1 MPNLSDLPGLPG
13 QAVSKIQ
20 QYVERGAAELHYVR
34 KIFESGAFRLEPPQN
49 YAAMAVEIRKWG
61 EFGML
66 PSLNA
71 RRHPDRAACID
82 DDGEFTFKELDE
94 AAHAVANGLIEKGV
108 KGGDGVAILARNSR
122 WFLIAYFGAARVGAR
137 IILLN
142 SEFSGPQI
150 KEVSEREDAKL
161 IIYDDEYTKAVQKAE
176 PELGKLR
183 ALGTNPDSDESS
195 GSKDETLADLIER
208 SSKDPA
214 PKASRHAS
222 IIILTSG
229 TTGTP
234 KGANRSTPPT
244 LAPVG
249 GILSHVPFKANEV
262 TSLPAPMFHALG
274 FLHGTIAMFLGSTL
288 VLRRKFKPP
297 LVLEDI
303 EKHKVT
309 AMVVVPVMLSRILDA
324 IEKMDKKPDLSTLKI
339 VFVSGSALGADLAE
353 RALEDLGPV
362 IYNMYGSTE
371 IAFATIAEPKHLQ
384 HNSSTVGPVV
394 KGVKVKIYDD
404 NGKEL
409 PQGEIGRI
417 FVGNAFPFE
426 GYTGGGKKQII
437 DGLLSSGD
445 VGYFGDDGLLYI
457 SGRDDEM
464 IVSGGENV
472 FPAEVEDLLN
482 GHPDVVEATA
492 IGVEDK
498 EWGHRL
504 RAFVVKKGDADVDE
518 DTLKHYVRDHLA
530 RYKVPREVIFLDEL
544 PRNPTGKI
552 LKREL
557 REMDPEDSGS
567 GGKGGKSKSD
577 SKSKA
582 DGGGKAKDGADKAK
596 TDEADKKDDKDDK
609 AKADGADKK
618 DDKADKESEKAE

>member
-1 MPNLSDLPGLPG
+1 MPNLIGLPG
-13 QAVSKIQ
+13 QAVAKVQ
-20 QYVERGAAELHYVR
+20 QYLERGSAELHYVR
-34 KIFESGAFRLEPPQN
+34 KIFEAGAFRLEPPQN
-49 YAAMAVEIRKWG
+49 YAAMANDIYKWG

-82 DDGEFTFKELDE
+82 EEGEFTFAQLDE
-94 AAHAVANGLIEKGV
+94 AAHAVANGLIEMGV
-108 KGGDGVAILARNSR
+108 KGGDGVAILARNTR
-122 WFLIAYFGAARVGAR
+122 WFLIANYGAARVGAR

-150 KEVSEREDAKL
+150 KEVSEREGAKL
-161 IIYDDEYTKAVQKAE
+161 IIYDDEYTKAVSKAE
-176 PELGKLR
+176 PELGFLR
-183 ALGTNPDSDESS
+183 ALGTNPDADEPS

-208 SSKDPA
+208 SSKEPA
-214 PKASRHAS
+214 PKASKHAS

-274 FLHGTIAMFLGSTL
+274 YLHGTIAMFLGSTL

-303 EKHKVT
+303 EKYKVT

-324 IEKMDKKPDLSTLKI
+324 VEKMDKKPDLSSLKI
-339 VFVSGSALGADLAE
+339 VFISGSQLGAELAS
-353 RALEDLGPV
+353 RALKDLGPV

-371 IAFATIAEPKHLQ
+371 IAFATIAGPHDLEK
-384 HNSSTVGPVV
+384 NAATVGPVV
-394 KGVKVKIYDD
+394 KGVKVKILDD
-404 NGKEL
+404 NGKEK
-409 PQGEIGRI
+409 PQGEVGRI

-426 GYTGGGKKQII
+426 GYTGGGHKQII
-437 DGLLSSGD
+437 DGLMSSGD
-445 VGYFGDDGLLYI
+445 VGYFDEHGLLYV

-472 FPAEVEDLLN
+472 FPAEVEDLIS
-482 GHPDVVEATA
+482 GHPEVVEATA

-504 RAFVVKKGDADVDE
+504 RAFVVKKDGSDVDE
-518 DTLKHYVRDHLA
+518 DTIKHYVRDHLA
-530 RYKVPREVIFLDEL
+530 RYKVPREVVFLEEL

-557 REMDPEDSGS
+557 REMEVD
-567 GGKGGKSKSD
+567 
-577 SKSKA
+577 
-582 DGGGKAKDGADKAK
+582 
-596 TDEADKKDDKDDK
+596 
-609 AKADGADKK
+609 
-618 DDKADKESEKAE
+618 

>member
-1 MPNLSDLPGLPG
+1 MPNLSDLPG
-13 QAVSKIQ
+13 QAVAKIF
-20 QYVERGAAELHYVR
+20 QYAERGAAELHYVR
-34 KIFESGAFRLEPPQN
+34 KIIEAGGFRLEPPQN
-49 YAAMAVEIRKWG
+49 YAAMVSEIAKWG

-66 PSLNA
+66 PSMNA
-71 RRHPDRAACID
+71 RRTPHGAACID
-82 DDGEFTFKELDE
+82 EDGEFTYRELDE
-94 AAHAVANGLIEKGV
+94 AAHAVANGLLAIGV
-108 KGGDGVAILARNSR
+108 RAGDGVALLARNHR
-122 WFLIAYFGAARVGAR
+122 WFLIANYGAARVGAR

-150 KEVSEREDAKL
+150 KEVAEREGAKI
-161 IIYDDEYTKAVQKAE
+161 IIYDDEYTEAVSKADPK
-176 PELGKLR
+176 LGKLR
-183 ALGTNPDSDESS
+183 ALGTNPDADEPS
-195 GSKDETLADLIER
+195 GSTDETLEELIAR
-208 SSKDPA
+208 SSKEPA
-214 PKASRHAS
+214 PKAGKHAS

-249 GILSHVPFKANEV
+249 GILSHVPFKAGEV

-274 FLHGTIAMFLGSTL
+274 YLHGTIGMFLGSTL

-324 IEKMDKKPDLSTLKI
+324 VEKMDKKPDLSSLKV
-339 VFVSGSALGADLAE
+339 VFISGSQLGAELAS
-353 RALEDLGPV
+353 RALKDLGPV

-371 IAFATIAEPKHLQ
+371 IAFATIAGPKDLER
-384 HNSSTVGPVV
+384 NAATVGPVV
-394 KGVKVKIYDD
+394 KGVKVKILDD
-404 NGKEL
+404 NGNEL
-409 PQGEIGRI
+409 PQGDVGRI

-426 GYTGGGKKQII
+426 GYTGGGHKQII
-437 DGLLSSGD
+437 NGLMSSGD
-445 VGYFGDDGLLYI
+445 VGYFDEHNLLYV

-472 FPAEVEDLLN
+472 FPAEVEDLIS
-482 GHPDVVEATA
+482 GHPEVVEATA

-498 EWGHRL
+498 EMGHRL
-504 RAFVVKKGDADVDE
+504 RAFVVKKQDAGLDE
-518 DTLKHYVRDHLA
+518 ETVKHYVRDHLA
-530 RYKVPREVIFLDEL
+530 RYKVPREVVFLDEL

-557 REMDPEDSGS
+557 REIDVD
-567 GGKGGKSKSD
+567 
-577 SKSKA
+577 
-582 DGGGKAKDGADKAK
+582 
-596 TDEADKKDDKDDK
+596 
-609 AKADGADKK
+609 
-618 DDKADKESEKAE
+618 

>member
-1 MPNLSDLPGLPG
+1 MPNLIGLPG
-13 QAVSKIQ
+13 QAVAKVQ
-20 QYVERGAAELHYVR
+20 QYLERGSAELHYVR
-34 KIFESGAFRLEPPQN
+34 KIFEAGAFRLEPPLN
-49 YAAMAVEIRKWG
+49 YAAMANDIYKWG

-71 RRHPDRAACID
+71 RRHPNRAACID
-82 DDGEFTFKELDE
+82 EEGEFTFKELDD
-94 AAHAVANGLIEKGV
+94 AAHAVANGLRGMGV

-122 WFLIAYFGAARVGAR
+122 WFLVAYYGAARVGAR

-150 KEVSEREDAKL
+150 KEVSERERAKL
-161 IIYDDEYTKAVQKAE
+161 IIYDDEYTKAVSKAE
-176 PELGKLR
+176 PELGFLR
-183 ALGTNPDSDESS
+183 ALGTNPDADEPS
-195 GSKDETLADLIER
+195 GSTDETLADLIER
-208 SSKDPA
+208 SSKSPA
-214 PKASRHAS
+214 PKATKHAS

-274 FLHGTIAMFLGSTL
+274 FLLSTIAMFLGSTL

-297 LVLEDI
+297 HVLEDI
-303 EKHKVT
+303 EKYKVT

-324 IEKMDKKPDLSTLKI
+324 VEKMDKKPDLSSLRI
-339 VFVSGSALGADLAE
+339 VFISGSQLGADLTS
-353 RALEDLGPV
+353 RALKDLGPV

-371 IAFATIAEPKHLQ
+371 IAFATIAGPQDLER
-384 HNSSTVGPVV
+384 NAATVGPVV
-394 KGVKVKIYDD
+394 KGVKVKILDD
-404 NGKEL
+404 NGKEK
-409 PQGEIGRI
+409 PQGEVGRI
-417 FVGNAFPFE
+417 FVGSAFPFQ
-426 GYTGGGKKQII
+426 GYTGGGHKQII
-437 DGLLSSGD
+437 DGLMSSGD
-445 VGYFGDDGLLYI
+445 VGYFDEHGLLYV

-472 FPAEVEDLLN
+472 FPAEVEDLIS
-482 GHPDVVEATA
+482 GHPEVVEATA

-504 RAFVVKKGDADVDE
+504 RAFVVKKDGSDVDE
-518 DTLKHYVRDHLA
+518 DTIKHYVRDHLA
-530 RYKVPREVIFLDEL
+530 RYKVPREVVFLDEL

-557 REMDPEDSGS
+557 REMEVD
-567 GGKGGKSKSD
+567 
-577 SKSKA
+577 
-582 DGGGKAKDGADKAK
+582 
-596 TDEADKKDDKDDK
+596 
-609 AKADGADKK
+609 
-618 DDKADKESEKAE
+618 

>member
-1 MPNLSDLPGLPG
+1 MPNLIDLPG
-13 QAVSKIQ
+13 QAVSKVQ
-20 QYVERGAAELHYVR
+20 QYLERGSAELHYVR
-34 KIFESGAFRLEPPQN
+34 KIFEAGAFRLEPPLN
-49 YAAMAVEIRKWG
+49 YAAMANDIYKWG

-82 DDGEFTFKELDE
+82 EEGELSYRELNE

-108 KGGDGVAILARNSR
+108 KGGDGVAILARNHR
-122 WFLIAYFGAARVGAR
+122 WFLIANFGAARVGAR

-150 KEVSEREDAKL
+150 KEVAEREGAKL
-161 IIYDDEYTKAVQKAE
+161 IIYDDEYTKAVSKAE
-176 PELGKLR
+176 PPLGKLR
-183 ALGTNPDSDESS
+183 ALGVNPDADEPS
-195 GSKDETLADLIER
+195 GSTDETLAELIKR
-208 SSKDPA
+208 SSRTPA
-214 PKASRHAS
+214 PKTSRHAS

-274 FLHGTIAMFLGSTL
+274 YLHGTIAMFLGSTL
-288 VLRRKFKPP
+288 LLRRKFKPP

-303 EKHKVT
+303 EKHKAT
-309 AMVVVPVMLSRILDA
+309 AIVVVPVMLSRILDA
-324 IEKMDKKPDLSTLKI
+324 MEKMEDKPDLSSLRI
-339 VFVSGSALGADLAE
+339 VFVSGSQLGAELAS
-353 RALEDLGPV
+353 RALKDIGPV
-362 IYNMYGSTE
+362 VYNMYGSTE
-371 IAFATIAEPKHLQ
+371 IAFATVAGPKDLER
-384 HNSSTVGPVV
+384 NAATVGPVV
-394 KGVKVKIYDD
+394 KGVKVRILDD
-404 NGKEL
+404 NGNEL
-409 PQGEIGRI
+409 PQGEVGRI

-426 GYTGGGKKQII
+426 GYTGGGGKQII

-445 VGYFGDDGLLYI
+445 VGYFDEHGLLYV

-472 FPAEVEDLLN
+472 FPAEVEDLIS
-482 GHPDVVEATA
+482 GHPEVVEATA

-504 RAFVVKKGDADVDE
+504 RAFVVKKQDASLDE
-518 DTLKHYVRDHLA
+518 DTVKHYVRDHLA
-530 RYKVPREVIFLDEL
+530 RYKVPREVIFLEEL

-557 REMDPEDSGS
+557 REMDVD
-567 GGKGGKSKSD
+567 
-577 SKSKA
+577 
-582 DGGGKAKDGADKAK
+582 
-596 TDEADKKDDKDDK
+596 
-609 AKADGADKK
+609 
-618 DDKADKESEKAE
+618 

>member
-1 MPNLSDLPGLPG
+1 MPNLNDLPG

-20 QYVERGAAELHYVR
+20 QYLERGSAELHYVR
-34 KIFESGAFRLEPPQN
+34 KIFESGAFRIEPPQN
-49 YAAMAVEIRKWG
+49 YAAMAADIYKWG

-66 PSLNA
+66 PALNA

-82 DDGEFTFKELDE
+82 EDGEFTCRELDE

-108 KGGDGVAILARNSR
+108 KGGDGVAILARNTR
-122 WFLIAYFGAARVGAR
+122 WFLIANYGAARVGAR

-150 KEVSEREDAKL
+150 KEVAEREGAKL
-161 IIYDDEYTKAVQKAE
+161 IIYDDEYTTAVSKAE

-183 ALGTNPDSDESS
+183 ALGTNPDSDEES
-195 GSKDETLADLIER
+195 GSQDETLADLIER
-208 SSKDPA
+208 SSKEPA
-214 PKASRHAS
+214 PKAARHAS

-274 FLHGTIAMFLGSTL
+274 YLHGTIAMFLGSTL

-324 IEKMDKKPDLSTLKI
+324 IEKMDKKPDLSSLKI

-353 RALEDLGPV
+353 RSLKDLGPV

-371 IAFATIAEPKHLQ
+371 IAFATIAEPKHLEF
-384 HNSSTVGPVV
+384 NSSTVGPVV
-394 KGVKVKIYDD
+394 KGVKVKIFDD
-404 NGKEL
+404 NGQEL
-409 PQGEIGRI
+409 PQGEVGRI

-445 VGYFGDDGLLYI
+445 VGYFDENGLLYI

-472 FPAEVEDLLN
+472 FPAEVEDLIT

-498 EWGHRL
+498 DWGQRL
-504 RAFVVKKGDADVDE
+504 RAFVVKKEDADLDE
-518 DTLKHYVRDHLA
+518 DTVKHYVRDHLA
-530 RYKVPREVIFLDEL
+530 RYKVPREVIFLGEL

-557 REMDPEDSGS
+557 REMEID
-567 GGKGGKSKSD
+567 
-577 SKSKA
+577 
-582 DGGGKAKDGADKAK
+582 
-596 TDEADKKDDKDDK
+596 
-609 AKADGADKK
+609 
-618 DDKADKESEKAE
+618 

>member
-1 MPNLSDLPGLPG
+1 MPNFIDLPG
-13 QAVSKIQ
+13 QAVSKVQ
-20 QYVERGAAELHYVR
+20 QYLERGSAELHYVR
-34 KIFESGAFRLEPPQN
+34 KIFEAGAFRLEPPLN
-49 YAAMAVEIRKWG
+49 YAAMANDIYKWG

-82 DDGEFTFKELDE
+82 EEGELSYRELNE

-108 KGGDGVAILARNSR
+108 KGGDGVAILARNHR
-122 WFLIAYFGAARVGAR
+122 WFLIANFGAARVGAR

-150 KEVSEREDAKL
+150 KEVAEREGAKL
-161 IIYDDEYTKAVQKAE
+161 IIYDDEYTEAVSKAE
-176 PELGKLR
+176 PPLGKLR
-183 ALGTNPDSDESS
+183 ALGVNPDADEPS
-195 GSKDETLADLIER
+195 GSTDETLAELIKR
-208 SSKDPA
+208 SSRTPA
-214 PKASRHAS
+214 PKTSRHAS

-274 FLHGTIAMFLGSTL
+274 YLHGTIALFLGSTL
-288 VLRRKFKPP
+288 LLRRKFKPP

-303 EKHKVT
+303 EKHKAT
-309 AMVVVPVMLSRILDA
+309 AIVVVPVMLSRILDA
-324 IEKMDKKPDLSTLKI
+324 MEKMEDKPDLSSLRI
-339 VFVSGSALGADLAE
+339 VFVSGSQLGAELAS
-353 RALEDLGPV
+353 RALKDIGPV
-362 IYNMYGSTE
+362 VYNMYGSTE
-371 IAFATIAEPKHLQ
+371 IAFATVAGPKDLER
-384 HNSSTVGPVV
+384 NAATVGPVV
-394 KGVKVKIYDD
+394 KGVKVRILDD
-404 NGKEL
+404 NGNEL
-409 PQGEIGRI
+409 PQGEVGRI

-426 GYTGGGKKQII
+426 GYTGGGGKQII

-445 VGYFGDDGLLYI
+445 VGYFDEHGLLYV

-472 FPAEVEDLLN
+472 FPAEVEDLIS
-482 GHPDVVEATA
+482 GHPEVVEATA

-504 RAFVVKKGDADVDE
+504 RAFVVKKQDASLDE
-518 DTLKHYVRDHLA
+518 DTVKHYVRDHLA
-530 RYKVPREVIFLDEL
+530 RYKVPREVIFLEEL

-557 REMDPEDSGS
+557 REMDVD
-567 GGKGGKSKSD
+567 
-577 SKSKA
+577 
-582 DGGGKAKDGADKAK
+582 
-596 TDEADKKDDKDDK
+596 
-609 AKADGADKK
+609 
-618 DDKADKESEKAE
+618 